1 MGALGVGRWK
11 ESGCVSTQQ
20 GVRHIGVA
28 GNMYGLQPFEM
39 LGQQDKDVLQDRVGF
54 VTAGAAVQN

>member
-1 MGALGVGRWK
+1 
-11 ESGCVSTQQ
+11 
-20 GVRHIGVA
+20 
-28 GNMYGLQPFEM
+28 MYGLQPFEM